1 MNLNAEGSL
10 KLRLEQELLCTGR
23 AWIALFAWEEAN
35 ARQLKRHK
43 TVGQRGCVWKKV
55 LHY

>member
-23 AWIALFAWEEAN
+23 AWIALFVWEEAN